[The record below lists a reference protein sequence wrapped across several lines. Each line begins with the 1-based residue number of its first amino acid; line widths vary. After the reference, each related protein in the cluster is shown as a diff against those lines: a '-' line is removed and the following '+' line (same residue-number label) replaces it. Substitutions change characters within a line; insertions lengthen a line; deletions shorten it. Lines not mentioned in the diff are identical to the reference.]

1 MFTQSESG
9 SASANIILYCVLII
23 FFRSKTQ
30 LTAELI
36 KEAPC
41 LLAVG
46 CFCIGTNQV
55 DCDAALSKGVI
66 KLKMEVNLNIFF
78 LDFCFQLSFQ

>member
-9 SASANIILYCVLII
+9 SARVNIILYCVLII

-30 LTAELI
+30 LNAELI
-36 KEAPC
+36 NEAPC

-66 KLKMEVNLNIFF
+66 KLKMKVNFNILFV
-78 LDFCFQLSFQ
+78 DFCFQFSFQ

>member
-1 MFTQSESG
+1 MQLALGT
-9 SASANIILYCVLII
+9 ILISSFLLEFV
-23 FFRSKTQ
+23 FRSKTQ
-30 LTAELI
+30 LTEEII

-66 KLKMEVNLNIFF
+66 
-78 LDFCFQLSFQ
+78 